1 MQHDAYGKKKNEY
14 YTTIFIFSHPLV
26 VRPSFDIDALPSHPT
41 HFPYLTGICPVPAIF
56 LFCTLQNIFCLLHLL
71 LHFHSLSPVLLYVC
85 SIVKADLP
93 VFIINALLHS
103 LERGKKK
110 REIRI
115 LQYATMKR
123 K

>member
-1 MQHDAYGKKKNEY
+1 MN
-14 YTTIFIFSHPLV
+14 TTLTSLFFFHPLV

-41 HFPYLTGICPVPAIF
+41 HFPYLTGMCPVPAIF
-56 LFCTLQNIFCLLHLL
+56 LFCTLPNIFFYFISSYTFTL
-71 LHFHSLSPVLLYVC
+71 FPRVLLYVC

-110 REIRI
+110 RDKNLAICNYE
-115 LQYATMKR
+115 K
-123 K
+123 KVKV